1 MKLRS
6 AIAAIA
12 LAAVAWT
19 VPATAQQV
27 TPADVAEAKDIL
39 KRSIA
44 FRTVEGQ
51 GQVPAY
57 AAYLASVLK
66 GAGFADSEIEITPM
80 GETATLVARWPGASN
95 APPIVLLG
103 HMDVVEAKAED
114 WERDPFT
121 AVEEGGYI
129 FGRGAEDNKY
139 DVSLMV
145 ATLAQLRRAGFK
157 PERELIL
164 ALTGDEETRM
174 VTTRALARRFKDAE
188 MVLNGDGGGG
198 ILGPDGKPIFYGLQ
212 GGEKTYADFEIIFTS
227 EGGHSS
233 TPTGDNAI
241 QHLAASLQRIGAYE
255 FPPQANELTR
265 ASLAAASRQLGGDLG
280 SAMATFSRDP
290 TDLEA
295 AALISTRPEYIG
307 QVRTTCVATMVD
319 AGHARNALPQRATA
333 NVNCRIF
340 PGVAVESVKAKLTEL
355 VGDDRAE
362 IVTIDDPT
370 ASDASPLR
378 ADVMEAAEK
387 AVAARYPGL
396 PVTPSMSAGA
406 TDSLHFRA
414 AGVPSYGVS
423 SLFIRAE
430 DGFAHGLNERVPV
443 EGIGASL
450 AHWRSI
456 LGDLAR

>member
-129 FGRGAEDNKY
+129 FGGGAEDN
-139 DVSLMV
+139 
-145 ATLAQLRRAGFK
+145 
-157 PERELIL
+157 
-164 ALTGDEETRM
+164 
-174 VTTRALARRFKDAE
+174 
-188 MVLNGDGGGG
+188 
-198 ILGPDGKPIFYGLQ
+198 
-212 GGEKTYADFEIIFTS
+212 
-227 EGGHSS
+227 
-233 TPTGDNAI
+233 
-241 QHLAASLQRIGAYE
+241 
-255 FPPQANELTR
+255 
-265 ASLAAASRQLGGDLG
+265 
-280 SAMATFSRDP
+280 
-290 TDLEA
+290 
-295 AALISTRPEYIG
+295 
-307 QVRTTCVATMVD
+307 
-319 AGHARNALPQRATA
+319 
-333 NVNCRIF
+333 
-340 PGVAVESVKAKLTEL
+340 
-355 VGDDRAE
+355 
-362 IVTIDDPT
+362 
-370 ASDASPLR
+370 
-378 ADVMEAAEK
+378 
-387 AVAARYPGL
+387 
-396 PVTPSMSAGA
+396 
-406 TDSLHFRA
+406 
-414 AGVPSYGVS
+414 
-423 SLFIRAE
+423 
-430 DGFAHGLNERVPV
+430 
-443 EGIGASL
+443 
-450 AHWRSI
+450 
-456 LGDLAR
+456 